1 MRWVVGPGSGFAHL
15 TLPAVA
21 RRVPSLSPLKGGEG
35 RSGRGV
41 MFDLRPLLSPD
52 SIAVIGA
59 SGDTH
64 TLRGRL
70 THALIGHGYQGRV
83 YPVTR
88 SQSEVLGLRG
98 YASVADLP
106 EAADLAVILVP
117 AAVVPRTLDECGQ
130 RGIRAAVVIS
140 SGFAEESGAA
150 AHARDGELRR
160 IAEKH
165 GILVCG
171 PNSEGL
177 VNSLQRVVA
186 TFSPVFHDPR
196 QSLLPATP
204 HGRPISVSCQSGA
217 LTFAFLNRGRDRQ
230 LRFTYQV
237 SAGNQTI
244 LEAHDYVDWT
254 LDHGGADIF
263 LLYLEAIRRPD
274 HFGAVADKAAAAG
287 KPLIV
292 AKVGRSDAGRRAAA
306 SHTGSLAHA
315 GVVDDA
321 IFRHHGIIRGEDLDH
336 MLDVAAAF
344 AFCPLPS
351 GNRVAVITGSGG
363 SAVWMA
369 DILSAHGLELPV
381 LEDDLQ
387 QRILTLLPSYASAQ
401 NPVDGTAQAIHEVGY
416 ARLVEIVRES
426 RRIDTILLIGS
437 LANDATAAQRAEEL
451 AAMTGPRDKP
461 ILLCTYTG
469 ASPRAMAAFAE
480 AGIPCYTSMPSC
492 ARAIR
497 ALVDYARF
505 QARRH
510 RPPPPAT
517 TPPVRDRAGRAL
529 AAAGPVLTEDEA
541 KAVLAGYGVPR
552 PPEALAISADEA
564 VAAATRI
571 GGAVALKVQSPGIPH
586 KTEAGA
592 VALGAQGDAAVR
604 GAYARVLVNAE
615 AAHPGAAIQG
625 VLVQQ
630 MAPPGVEIIL
640 GVTRDPDFGPML
652 MVGLGGIHVEVL
664 RDVAFSPVPIGPD
677 EVQALLG
684 ELKGG
689 ALLDGVRGAPP
700 ADRAAL
706 AELIAA
712 LSRFAAD
719 HADQIDEIDLNPV
732 IVHPQGQGVTVV
744 DALIV
749 KRRD

>member
-1 MRWVVGPGSGFAHL
+1 MP
-15 TLPAVA
+15 
-21 RRVPSLSPLKGGEG
+21 
-35 RSGRGV
+35 
-41 MFDLRPLLSPD
+41 DLRPLIAPE

-59 SGDTH
+59 SADTV

-70 THALIGHGYQGRV
+70 THALIGHGYEGRV

-88 SQSEVLGLRG
+88 SQSEVLGLRAYG
-98 YASVADLP
+98 SVADLP

-117 AAVVPRTLDECGQ
+117 AAVVSRTLDECGR

-140 SGFAEESGAA
+140 SGFAEESGEA
-150 AHARDGELRR
+150 AHARDIELRR
-160 IAEKH
+160 IAERH

-177 VNSLQRVVA
+177 VNPLQRVVA
-186 TFSPVFHDPR
+186 TFSPVFHDPAR
-196 QSLLPATP
+196 PLLPATP

-244 LEAHDYVDWT
+244 LEAHDYVDWA

-263 LLYLEAIRRPD
+263 LLYLEGIRNPD
-274 HFGAVADKAAAAG
+274 RFRAVADKAAAAG
-287 KPLIV
+287 KPLIA

-344 AFCPLPS
+344 AFCPLPR

-381 LEDDLQ
+381 LEDDVQ
-387 QRILTLLPSYASAQ
+387 QRILALLPSYASAQ
-401 NPVDGTAQAIHEVGY
+401 NPVDATAQAIHEVGY
-416 ARLVEIVRES
+416 ARLIEIVRQS
-426 RRIDTILLIGS
+426 QRIDTILLIGS
-437 LANDATAAQRAEEL
+437 LANEATAAGHAEQL
-451 AAMTGPRDKP
+451 AAFSGLRDKP
-461 ILLCTYTG
+461 ILLVTYTG
-469 ASPRAMAAFAE
+469 ASPAAMAAFAE

-505 QARRH
+505 QERRH
-510 RPPPPAT
+510 RPPLPAT
-517 TPPVRDRAGRAL
+517 PPSRREETAGAL
-529 AAAGPVLTEDEA
+529 GAAGPVLTENEA

-552 PPEALAISADEA
+552 PPEALAKSADD
-564 VAAATRI
+564 AAAAAGRI
-571 GGAVALKVQSPGIPH
+571 GGPVALKVQSPDITH

-592 VALGAQGDAAVR
+592 VALGVEGGAAVR
-604 GAYARVLVNAE
+604 VAYAQVLANA
-615 AAHPGAAIQG
+615 AAGHPGAAIQG
-625 VLVQQ
+625 VLVQK
-630 MAPPGVEIIL
+630 MAPPGIEIIL

-664 RDVAFSPVPIGPD
+664 RDVVFAPVPIGPD
-677 EVQALLG
+677 EALSLLG
-684 ELKGG
+684 ELRGA
-689 ALLDGVRGAPP
+689 ALLDSVRGAPP

-719 HADQIDEIDLNPV
+719 HAELIDEIDLNPV
-732 IVHPQGQGVTVV
+732 IVHSQGQGLTVV

-749 KRRD
+749 RSAK

>member
-1 MRWVVGPGSGFAHL
+1 
-15 TLPAVA
+15 
-21 RRVPSLSPLKGGEG
+21 
-35 RSGRGV
+35 
-41 MFDLRPLLSPD
+41 
-52 SIAVIGA
+52 
-59 SGDTH
+59 
-64 TLRGRL
+64 
-70 THALIGHGYQGRV
+70 
-83 YPVTR
+83 
-88 SQSEVLGLRG
+88 
-98 YASVADLP
+98 
-106 EAADLAVILVP
+106 
-117 AAVVPRTLDECGQ
+117 
-130 RGIRAAVVIS
+130 
-140 SGFAEESGAA
+140 
-150 AHARDGELRR
+150 
-160 IAEKH
+160 
-165 GILVCG
+165 
-171 PNSEGL
+171 
-177 VNSLQRVVA
+177 
-186 TFSPVFHDPR
+186 
-196 QSLLPATP
+196 
-204 HGRPISVSCQSGA
+204 
-217 LTFAFLNRGRDRQ
+217 
-230 LRFTYQV
+230 
-237 SAGNQTI
+237 
-244 LEAHDYVDWT
+244 
-254 LDHGGADIF
+254 
-263 LLYLEAIRRPD
+263 
-274 HFGAVADKAAAAG
+274 
-287 KPLIV
+287 
-292 AKVGRSDAGRRAAA
+292 
-306 SHTGSLAHA
+306 
-315 GVVDDA
+315 
-321 IFRHHGIIRGEDLDH
+321 

-387 QRILTLLPSYASAQ
+387 KRILALLPSYAAAQ

-426 RRIDTILLIGS
+426 RHIDTILLIGS

-451 AAMTGPRDKP
+451 AAMAGPRDKP

-517 TPPVRDRAGRAL
+517 TPSIRDRAARAL
-529 AAAGPVLTEDEA
+529 AAAGPVLTENEA
-541 KAVLAGYGVPR
+541 KGLLAGYGLPR
-552 PPEALAISADEA
+552 PPEALAISADDA
-564 VAAATRI
+564 VAAAADI
-571 GGAVALKVQSPGIPH
+571 GGAVALKVQSPDITH

-592 VALGAQGDAAVR
+592 VALGVRGDAAVR
-604 GAYARVLVNAE
+604 EAYARVLANAA
-615 AAHPGAAIQG
+615 AAHPGAAVQG
-625 VLVQQ
+625 VLVQK

-664 RDVAFSPVPIGPD
+664 RDIAFSPVPIGPD

>member
-1 MRWVVGPGSGFAHL
+1 MS
-15 TLPAVA
+15 
-21 RRVPSLSPLKGGEG
+21 
-35 RSGRGV
+35 
-41 MFDLRPLLSPD
+41 DLRPLLSPD

-59 SGDTH
+59 SADTE

-70 THALIGHGYQGRV
+70 THALIGHGYAGRV

-88 SQSEVLGLRG
+88 SQSEVLGLRA
-98 YASVADLP
+98 YASVGDLP
-106 EAADLAVILVP
+106 EAADLAVIVVP
-117 AAVVPRTLDECGQ
+117 AAVVPGTLDECGA

-140 SGFAEESGAA
+140 SGFAEESGEA
-150 AHARDGELRR
+150 AHARDLELRR
-160 IAEKH
+160 VAEKH

-171 PNSEGL
+171 PNSEGI
-177 VNSLQRVVA
+177 VNPLQRVVA
-186 TFSPVFHDPR
+186 TFSPVFHDPKR
-196 QSLLPATP
+196 SLLPATP
-204 HGRPISVSCQSGA
+204 HGRPIAISCQSGA

-244 LEAHDYVDWT
+244 LEAHDYVDWA

-274 HFGAVADKAAAAG
+274 HFRAVADKAAAAG
-287 KPLIV
+287 KPLII

-315 GVVDDA
+315 GVIDDA
-321 IFRHHGIIRGEDLDH
+321 IFRHHGIIRGDDLDH

-344 AFCPLPS
+344 AFCPLPA

-381 LEDDLQ
+381 LEDDIQ
-387 QRILTLLPSYASAQ
+387 KRILALLPSYAAAQ

-426 RRIDTILLIGS
+426 SHIDTILLIGS
-437 LANDATAAQRAEEL
+437 LANDATAATRAEEL

-469 ASPRAMAAFAE
+469 ASPQAMAAFAT

-497 ALVDYARF
+497 ALVDYAHF
-505 QARRH
+505 QARRG
-510 RPPPPAT
+510 RPPVPPTLPSLRDAT
-517 TPPVRDRAGRAL
+517 ARAL
-529 AAAGPVLTEDEA
+529 AAAGPVLTEHEA
-541 KAVLAGYGVPR
+541 KTLLAGYGIPR
-552 PPEALAISADEA
+552 PPEALVSSADEA
-564 VAAATRI
+564 AAAAGHI
-571 GGAVALKVQSPGIPH
+571 DCAVALKVQSPDITH

-592 VALGAQGDAAVR
+592 VALGIEGDAAVR
-604 GAYARVLVNAE
+604 EAYRKVLANAKAAR
-615 AAHPGAAIQG
+615 PDAAIEG

-630 MAPPGVEIIL
+630 MAPPGIEIIL
-640 GVTRDPDFGPML
+640 GITRDPVFGPML

-664 RDVAFSPVPIGPD
+664 RDVAFSPVPIGPG
-677 EVQALLG
+677 EALALLG
-684 ELKGG
+684 ELKGA
-689 ALLDGVRGAPP
+689 ALLEGVRGALP
-700 ADRAAL
+700 ADREAL

-712 LSRFAAD
+712 LSHFAAD
-719 HADQIDEIDLNPV
+719 HADRIDEIDLNPV
-732 IVHPQGQGVTVV
+732 IVHPQGGGVTVV

-749 KRRD
+749 KR